1 MTHYCVKM
9 YLYYD
14 RGEDMDGQYL
24 IIGSAVVIAL
34 VIVIVILHF
43 IRQFEMKYYRDK
55 IKELEKQRNIVASTP
70 VLLELSKVEPI
81 IKNDKM
87 EEKYNKWQD
96 EFVFIKENRL
106 TLIDDMLIDL
116 DIYIDKRDYKSCG
129 YSMAKIEM
137 EIYKVRE
144 AADHLLEEIK
154 DITLSEEKYRAI
166 VTKLKTKYRELNKD
180 FQDHKNL
187 YEQMQ
192 EPISLQLENIE
203 RRFLD
208 FEKVMDDNDYA
219 EVVHIVKALD
229 TMIEHIEIIVKE
241 VPDVLLMANQII
253 PKRVKEVKENYD
265 EMIELGFPLDYLNID
280 YNLDE
285 INKNVEGIL
294 DKVNVLNLEGCMFDL
309 KTMLEYLDSLFIDFE
324 KERLARKVYEEV
336 ENDFAKK
343 IEKTNKL
350 VCDVYEQLDDIKK
363 LYDLNDEDVEIIHN
377 VNKSLVVINDDYKK
391 MLSKVAAKSS
401 PYTMLNKEIED
412 LTIRLSN
419 MEEELDSSLK
429 SLGNMYEDEV
439 RAREQLKEIQE
450 FLKQCKNKMRTYK
463 LPVITDNYFV
473 QLSEANE
480 AIEEVKKELDKKPI
494 VINILNTRVDTAR
507 DLVLKLYN
515 TTNEMVR
522 MAQCAE
528 IAIVYGNRY
537 RDYDEVDAGLDDAR
551 VKFFA
556 GDYKKAL
563 DLAIRTISLVDE
575 DITKKLFNNEGY

>member
-1 MTHYCVKM
+1 MQ
-9 YLYYD
+9 
-14 RGEDMDGQYL
+14 GQYL
-24 IIGSAVVIAL
+24 IIGSATIIAM
-34 VIVIVILHF
+34 VIVIIILHF
-43 IRQFEMKYYRDK
+43 IRKFEMKYYRDR
-55 IKELEKQRNIVASTP
+55 IKELERQRNIVASTP

-96 EFVFIKENRL
+96 EFVSIKENRL
-106 TLIDDMLIDL
+106 TVIDDMLIDL
-116 DIYIDKRDYKSCG
+116 DLYIEKRDYKSCG

-144 AADHLLEEIK
+144 AAVHLLEEIK

-166 VTKLKTKYRELNKD
+166 VTKLKTKYRELNRE
-180 FQDHKNL
+180 FHDHEQL

-208 FEKVMDDNDYA
+208 FEKVMDDNDYT
-219 EVVHIVKALD
+219 EVVHVVKALD

-241 VPDVLLMANQII
+241 VPDVLLMINQII

-285 INKNVEGIL
+285 INKNVEAIL

-324 KERLARKVYEEV
+324 KERLAKKVYEEV
-336 ENDFAKK
+336 ESDFAKK

-350 VCDVYEQLDDIKK
+350 VCDIYEQLDDIKK
-363 LYDLNDEDVEIIHN
+363 LYDLNDEDVQIIHN

-391 MLSKVAAKSS
+391 LLSKVAAKSS

-412 LTIRLSN
+412 LSVRLIN
-419 MEEELDSSLK
+419 MEDELDKSLK
-429 SLGNMYEDEV
+429 SLGNMYDDEV
-439 RAREQLKEIQE
+439 RAREQLDEIQE

-480 AIEEVKKELDKKPI
+480 AIEEVIKELEKKPI
-494 VINILNTRVDTAR
+494 VINTLNTRVDTAR

-537 RDYDEVDAGLDDAR
+537 RDYEEVDAGLNDAR
-551 VKFFA
+551 SKFFK
-556 GDYKKAL
+556 GDYKRAL
-563 DLAIRTISLVDE
+563 DLAIRTISLVDA
-575 DITKKLFNNEGY
+575 DISKKLFNNEGY

>member
-14 RGEDMDGQYL
+14 RGEDMNGQYL

-280 YNLDE
+280 YNLEE

-324 KERLARKVYEEV
+324 KERLAKKVYEEV

-391 MLSKVAAKSS
+391 LLSKVAAKSS
-401 PYTMLNKEIED
+401 PYTMLNKEIEE

-419 MEEELDSSLK
+419 MEEELDRSLK
-429 SLGNMYEDEV
+429 SLGNMYDDEV

-494 VINILNTRVDTAR
+494 VINVLNTRVDTAR

-537 RDYDEVDAGLDDAR
+537 RCYDEVDAGLDDAR
-551 VKFFA
+551 GKFFA
-556 GDYKKAL
+556 GDYKKSL

>member
-1 MTHYCVKM
+1 
-9 YLYYD
+9 
-14 RGEDMDGQYL
+14 MDGQYL

-180 FQDHKNL
+180 FQDYKNL

-556 GDYKKAL
+556 GDYKKSL

>member
-1 MTHYCVKM
+1 MN
-9 YLYYD
+9 
-14 RGEDMDGQYL
+14 GQYL

-180 FQDHKNL
+180 FQEHKNL

-253 PKRVKEVKENYD
+253 PKRVKEVK
-265 EMIELGFPLDYLNID
+265 
-280 YNLDE
+280 
-285 INKNVEGIL
+285 
-294 DKVNVLNLEGCMFDL
+294 
-309 KTMLEYLDSLFIDFE
+309 
-324 KERLARKVYEEV
+324 
-336 ENDFAKK
+336 
-343 IEKTNKL
+343 
-350 VCDVYEQLDDIKK
+350 
-363 LYDLNDEDVEIIHN
+363 
-377 VNKSLVVINDDYKK
+377 
-391 MLSKVAAKSS
+391 
-401 PYTMLNKEIED
+401 
-412 LTIRLSN
+412 
-419 MEEELDSSLK
+419 
-429 SLGNMYEDEV
+429 
-439 RAREQLKEIQE
+439 
-450 FLKQCKNKMRTYK
+450 
-463 LPVITDNYFV
+463 
-473 QLSEANE
+473 
-480 AIEEVKKELDKKPI
+480 
-494 VINILNTRVDTAR
+494 
-507 DLVLKLYN
+507 
-515 TTNEMVR
+515 
-522 MAQCAE
+522 
-528 IAIVYGNRY
+528 
-537 RDYDEVDAGLDDAR
+537 
-551 VKFFA
+551 
-556 GDYKKAL
+556 
-563 DLAIRTISLVDE
+563 
-575 DITKKLFNNEGY
+575 

>member
-219 EVVHIVKALD
+219 E
-229 TMIEHIEIIVKE
+229 E
-241 VPDVLLMANQII
+241 V
-253 PKRVKEVKENYD
+253 EES
-265 EMIELGFPLDYLNID
+265 E
-280 YNLDE
+280 
-285 INKNVEGIL
+285 
-294 DKVNVLNLEGCMFDL
+294 
-309 KTMLEYLDSLFIDFE
+309 T
-324 KERLARKVYEEV
+324 RLA
-336 ENDFAKK
+336 
-343 IEKTNKL
+343 
-350 VCDVYEQLDDIKK
+350 
-363 LYDLNDEDVEIIHN
+363 
-377 VNKSLVVINDDYKK
+377 
-391 MLSKVAAKSS
+391 
-401 PYTMLNKEIED
+401 
-412 LTIRLSN
+412 
-419 MEEELDSSLK
+419 
-429 SLGNMYEDEV
+429 
-439 RAREQLKEIQE
+439 
-450 FLKQCKNKMRTYK
+450 KNKIYQIQHEGHRSVFDRMVR
-463 LPVITDNYFV
+463 N
-473 QLSEANE
+473 LSEAALKNE
-480 AIEEVKKELDKKPI
+480 DAKGTLIDESGKLDM
-494 VINILNTRVDTAR
+494 D
-507 DLVLKLYN
+507 
-515 TTNEMVR
+515 
-522 MAQCAE
+522 
-528 IAIVYGNRY
+528 AIVESARCMYALL
-537 RDYDEVDAGLDDAR
+537 ETVSTIQLEKVDI
-551 VKFFA
+551 K
-556 GDYKKAL
+556 Y
-563 DLAIRTISLVDE
+563 IE
-575 DITKKLFNNEGY
+575 DTLKSIK

>member
-556 GDYKKAL
+556 GDYKKSL

>member
-1 MTHYCVKM
+1 MQ
-9 YLYYD
+9 
-14 RGEDMDGQYL
+14 GQYL
-24 IIGSAVVIAL
+24 IIGSATIIAM
-34 VIVIVILHF
+34 VIVIIILHF
-43 IRQFEMKYYRDK
+43 IRKFEMKYYRDR
-55 IKELEKQRNIVASTP
+55 IKELERQRNIVASTP

-96 EFVFIKENRL
+96 EFVSIKENRL
-106 TLIDDMLIDL
+106 TVIDDMLIDL
-116 DIYIDKRDYKSCG
+116 DLYIEKRDYKSCG

-166 VTKLKTKYRELNKD
+166 VTKLKTKYRELNRE
-180 FQDHKNL
+180 FHDHEQL

-219 EVVHIVKALD
+219 EVVHVVKALD

-241 VPDVLLMANQII
+241 VPDVLLMINQII

-285 INKNVEGIL
+285 INKNVEAIL

-324 KERLARKVYEEV
+324 KERLAKKVYEEV
-336 ENDFAKK
+336 ESDFAKK

-350 VCDVYEQLDDIKK
+350 VCDIYEQLDDIKK
-363 LYDLNDEDVEIIHN
+363 LYDLNDEDVQIIHN

-391 MLSKVAAKSS
+391 LLSKVATKSS

-412 LTIRLSN
+412 LSVRLIN
-419 MEEELDSSLK
+419 MEDELDKSLK
-429 SLGNMYEDEV
+429 SLGNMYDDEV
-439 RAREQLKEIQE
+439 RAREQLNEIQE

-480 AIEEVKKELDKKPI
+480 AIEEVIKELEKKPI
-494 VINILNTRVDTAR
+494 VINTLNTRVDTAR

-537 RDYDEVDAGLDDAR
+537 RDYEEVDAGLNDAR
-551 VKFFA
+551 SKFFK
-556 GDYKKAL
+556 GDYKRAL
-563 DLAIRTISLVDE
+563 DLAIRTISLVDA
-575 DITKKLFNNEGY
+575 DISKKLFNNEGY

>member
-1 MTHYCVKM
+1 MN
-9 YLYYD
+9 
-14 RGEDMDGQYL
+14 GQYL

-229 TMIEHIEIIVKE
+229 TMIEHIEIIVRE

-324 KERLARKVYEEV
+324 KERLAKKVYEEV

-391 MLSKVAAKSS
+391 LLSKVAAKSS
-401 PYTMLNKEIED
+401 PYTMLNKEIEE

-419 MEEELDSSLK
+419 MEEELDRSLK
-429 SLGNMYEDEV
+429 SLGNMYDDEV

-494 VINILNTRVDTAR
+494 VINVLNTRVDTAR

-537 RDYDEVDAGLDDAR
+537 RCYDEVDAGLDDAR
-551 VKFFA
+551 GKFFA
-556 GDYKKAL
+556 GDYKKSL

>member
-1 MTHYCVKM
+1 MTCYCVKI

-14 RGEDMDGQYL
+14 RGEDMNGQYL

-280 YNLDE
+280 YNLEE

-324 KERLARKVYEEV
+324 KERLAKKVYEEV

-401 PYTMLNKEIED
+401 PYTMLNKEIEE
-412 LTIRLSN
+412 LTVRLSN
-419 MEEELDSSLK
+419 MEEELDRSLK
-429 SLGNMYEDEV
+429 SLGNMYDDEV

-494 VINILNTRVDTAR
+494 VINVLNTRVDTAR

-556 GDYKKAL
+556 GDYKKSL

>member
-1 MTHYCVKM
+1 MTCYCVKI

-14 RGEDMDGQYL
+14 RGEDMNGQYL

-419 MEEELDSSLK
+419 MEEELDRSLK
-429 SLGNMYEDEV
+429 SLGNMYDDEV

-494 VINILNTRVDTAR
+494 VINVLNTRVDTSR

-551 VKFFA
+551 GKFFA
-556 GDYKKAL
+556 GDYKKSL

>member
-1 MTHYCVKM
+1 MTCYCVKI

-14 RGEDMDGQYL
+14 RGEDMNGQYL

-280 YNLDE
+280 YNLEE

-324 KERLARKVYEEV
+324 KERLAKKVYEEV

-391 MLSKVAAKSS
+391 LLSKVAAKSS
-401 PYTMLNKEIED
+401 PYTMLNKEIEE

-419 MEEELDSSLK
+419 MEEELDRSLK
-429 SLGNMYEDEV
+429 SLGNMYDDEV

-494 VINILNTRVDTAR
+494 VINVLNTRVDTAR

-556 GDYKKAL
+556 GDYKKSL

>member
-1 MTHYCVKM
+1 MQ
-9 YLYYD
+9 
-14 RGEDMDGQYL
+14 GQYL
-24 IIGSAVVIAL
+24 IIGSATIIAM
-34 VIVIVILHF
+34 VIVIIILHF
-43 IRQFEMKYYRDK
+43 IRKFEMKYYRDR
-55 IKELEKQRNIVASTP
+55 IKELERQRNIVASTP

-96 EFVFIKENRL
+96 EFVSIKENRL
-106 TLIDDMLIDL
+106 TVIDDMLIDL
-116 DIYIDKRDYKSCG
+116 DLYIEKRDYKSCG

-166 VTKLKTKYRELNKD
+166 VTKLKTKYRELNRE
-180 FQDHKNL
+180 FHDHEQL

-219 EVVHIVKALD
+219 EVVHVVKALD

-241 VPDVLLMANQII
+241 VPDVLLMINQII

-285 INKNVEGIL
+285 INKNVEAIL

-309 KTMLEYLDSLFIDFE
+309 KTMIEYLDSLFIDFE
-324 KERLARKVYEEV
+324 KERLAKKVYEEV
-336 ENDFAKK
+336 ESDFAKK

-350 VCDVYEQLDDIKK
+350 VCDIYEQLDDIKK
-363 LYDLNDEDVEIIHN
+363 LYDLNDEDVQIIHN

-391 MLSKVAAKSS
+391 LLSKVAAKSS

-412 LTIRLSN
+412 LSVRLIN
-419 MEEELDSSLK
+419 MEDELDKSLK
-429 SLGNMYEDEV
+429 SLGNMYDDEV
-439 RAREQLKEIQE
+439 RAREQLDEIQE

-480 AIEEVKKELDKKPI
+480 AIEEVIKELEKKPI
-494 VINILNTRVDTAR
+494 VINTLNTRVDTAR

-537 RDYDEVDAGLDDAR
+537 RDYEEVDAGLNDAR
-551 VKFFA
+551 SKFFK
-556 GDYKKAL
+556 GDYKRAL
-563 DLAIRTISLVDE
+563 DLAIRTISLVDA
-575 DITKKLFNNEGY
+575 DISKKLFNNEGY

>member
-1 MTHYCVKM
+1 MN
-9 YLYYD
+9 
-14 RGEDMDGQYL
+14 GQYL

-280 YNLDE
+280 YNLEE

-401 PYTMLNKEIED
+401 PYTMLNKEIEE

-419 MEEELDSSLK
+419 MEEELDRSLK
-429 SLGNMYEDEV
+429 SLGNMYDDEV

-494 VINILNTRVDTAR
+494 VINVLNTRVDTAR

-556 GDYKKAL
+556 GDYKKSL